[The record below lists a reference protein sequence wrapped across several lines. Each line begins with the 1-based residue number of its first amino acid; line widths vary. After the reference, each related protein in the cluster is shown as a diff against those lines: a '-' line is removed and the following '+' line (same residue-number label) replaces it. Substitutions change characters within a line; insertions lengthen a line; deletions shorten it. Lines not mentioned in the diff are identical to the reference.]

1 MNRIELWSQDLW
13 GKHIDH
19 HFPPRGKKPIEL
31 PSCSLKK
38 ASLST
43 CSLGEKNQSL
53 SQPSLCSGT
62 EVLAGD
68 MAVQILATIWQWE
81 WLHEVHSL
89 IEKLS
94 RNPIAQRN
102 WRWSLPE
109 ASRPFLLVLQ
119 LKAMLLGFYSSYWR
133 KKKSKFLVV
142 LFLSVTRGQSFQLH
156 GLLDFQRL
164 QSEYPW
170 GQGHFLYCGQYN
182 WSV

>member
-1 MNRIELWSQDLW
+1 LLSRPLRKTYRSPFSTSRKETHRITFLL
-13 GKHIDH
+13 I
-19 HFPPRGKKPIEL
+19 
-31 PSCSLKK
+31 KK

-81 WLHEVHSL
+81 WLHEVHFS

-119 LKAMLLGFYSSYWR
+119 LKAVLLGFSSSYSR
-133 KKKSKFLVV
+133 KKKKANF
-142 LFLSVTRGQSFQLH
+142 
-156 GLLDFQRL
+156 
-164 QSEYPW
+164 
-170 GQGHFLYCGQYN
+170 
-182 WSV
+182 